1 MGEMAFLASAG
12 LLAALAIGIG
22 LWGWRRLSRK
32 ASVETAP
39 RAAAAALRASAPH
52 VASSD
57 ADMAG
62 ESPRASPTRR
72 TMGGSGGA
80 ATAEPVTSPPE
91 PLGAA
96 NLAQAADEDGTP
108 EPTDVLQEP
117 LPPAQSCIP
126 VQPSS
131 PPAMEEPIAPA
142 VPVSGSAGAG
152 ADRAEPDLLAPNV
165 DEKAPETDSQSAVAA
180 PDSAPTSGPDAAVD
194 QVAVADQDSP
204 ALVLPAQPPE
214 LLAPDPP
221 PLEDAAALAVPEP
234 GGGETEPAE
243 QVPLPSPPDGEPA
256 PGAGGQVAV
265 VAGGAIAPCEDAGA
279 EKDGSAPVLT
289 PRSTVEAPH
298 DAGLASA
305 DSTGDPPEEGVASQ
319 PDTGPEEPAP
329 EAEAES
335 DTARLP
341 TAAGEEDPAQS
352 AAPAEPNSGSEPAPQ
367 PALEPPAGR
376 APRPKQ
382 PAVHRDRRGKR
393 RAVEAAAPPESVAGV
408 SGQSIRPP
416 AEARLRLS
424 LHPIRRTARLSV
436 ILTRPDGFPARVTVQ
451 EAGSQVIEAYD
462 DQRYDDLDLPWTSE
476 LLDGEFRLASADG
489 FQWLRSA
496 RQVHLFVQ
504 DPNEPELISASAA
517 RTGIAHALICRSG
530 DVEAVRLAAAST
542 GSSELQTH
550 EHWQGIPGGW
560 IVLSGYTPMHAAATP
575 LPAGLRTLDPG
586 EGLEIG
592 FDGGLALRGRVYAAG
607 YPPRILILPAP
618 GAASVTIG
626 SQPAALSADGAW
638 TAPGWDAP
646 GQHIVDVVPGPS
658 ASYEIAAD
666 PWLSGGWDFWDAHPE
681 RFGDGVGEPWSRA
694 RICGALVRGPADEM
708 VFAAE
713 TQPTLIA
720 LGARS
725 GAMPLRRRGD
735 AAVSVGLMAQ
745 PPAFLLAAT
754 GLRRSQGRVVW
765 LGLAPAQKL
774 SRQHDAEWVT
784 IVRSAAARRLPLV
797 QADSLGE
804 DSWRKAKERARRL
817 RNRRPLT

>member
-1 MGEMAFLASAG
+1 MEG
-12 LLAALAIGIG
+12 
-22 LWGWRRLSRK
+22 
-32 ASVETAP
+32 
-39 RAAAAALRASAPH
+39 
-52 VASSD
+52 
-57 ADMAG
+57 
-62 ESPRASPTRR
+62 PT
-72 TMGGSGGA
+72 
-80 ATAEPVTSPPE
+80 
-91 PLGAA
+91 
-96 NLAQAADEDGTP
+96 
-108 EPTDVLQEP
+108 
-117 LPPAQSCIP
+117 
-126 VQPSS
+126 
-131 PPAMEEPIAPA
+131 APA
-142 VPVSGSAGAG
+142 VLESSGDG
-152 ADRAEPDLLAPNV
+152 ADRAGPDLLAPNI

-180 PDSAPTSGPDAAVD
+180 PDSAPTPERDAAAD
-194 QVAVADQDSP
+194 QVAVADQDGP

-214 LLAPDPP
+214 LFAPDPL

-234 GGGETEPAE
+234 GGRRTEPAE
-243 QVPLPSPPDGEPA
+243 QVPLPPPNGEPA
-256 PGAGGQVAV
+256 PVAGGPVAV
-265 VAGGAIAPCEDAGA
+265 VAGGTIPLCDDAGA
-279 EKDGSAPVLT
+279 EKDGAAPVLT
-289 PRSTVEAPH
+289 PRSTADAPH

-305 DSTGDPPEEGVASQ
+305 DSVRDPPEEDVTTP
-319 PDTGPEEPAP
+319 PDTGHEEPAP
-329 EAEAES
+329 AAEAES

-341 TAAGEEDPAQS
+341 TAAAAEEDPAQS
-352 AAPAEPNSGSEPAPQ
+352 AAPAEPISGSEPAPQ
-367 PALEPPAGR
+367 PALETPGGQ

-382 PAVHRDRRGKR
+382 SAVHRDRRGKR
-393 RAVEAAAPPESVAGV
+393 RAVAVAAPPEPVAGA
-408 SGQSIRPP
+408 SGQSARAP

-436 ILTRPDGFPARVTVQ
+436 VLTRPDGFPARVTVQ

-462 DQRYDDLDLPWTSE
+462 EQRYDDLDLPWTSE
-476 LLDGEFRLASADG
+476 LLDGELRLASADG
-489 FQWLRSA
+489 LQWLRSA

-517 RTGIAHALICRSG
+517 RAGIAHALICRSG

-607 YPPRILILPAP
+607 HPPRILILPAP

-694 RICGALVRGPADEM
+694 RICGALVRGPADET

-713 TQPTLIA
+713 TQATLIV

-725 GAMPLRRRGD
+725 GATPLRRRDD
-735 AAVSVGLMAQ
+735 AAVSVGLMAE

-774 SRQHDAEWVT
+774 SRQNDAEWVT

-817 RNRRPLT
+817 RNRRPRT